1 MVLKYMFFTK
11 GVGIHRLDLAS
22 FELTLRKA
30 GSDICIYRRGQ
41 MNAGEEK

>member
-11 GVGIHRLDLAS
+11 GVGIHRLGLAS

-30 GSDICIYRRGQ
+30 GIERFNTVTSVFI
-41 MNAGEEK
+41 GEDK